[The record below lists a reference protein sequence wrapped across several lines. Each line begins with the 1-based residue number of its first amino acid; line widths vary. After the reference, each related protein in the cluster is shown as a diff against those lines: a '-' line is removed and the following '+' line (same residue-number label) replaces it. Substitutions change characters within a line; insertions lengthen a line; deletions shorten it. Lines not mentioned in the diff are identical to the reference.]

1 MGNERLKMRKI
12 VLFIAMSLDGYIADT
27 DGKVDWLVGQ
37 DSDVEGDDSYADFV
51 NNVDTVIMGWT
62 TYHQIVTDLSPGE
75 WVYDNLQSYVIT
87 HRDCSPKS
95 NVTFVS
101 ENPCTLVNSLKQK
114 NGKDI
119 WICGGAD
126 IVHQLMQNNLIDKYH
141 ISVIPTILGSG
152 IRLFDVIDQKTD
164 LRLITSKN
172 SNGIVELVYQK
183 R

>member
-1 MGNERLKMRKI
+1 MRKI

-141 ISVIPTILGSG
+141 ISVIPTILGNG
-152 IRLFDVIDQKTD
+152 IRLFDVINQKTD

>member
-1 MGNERLKMRKI
+1 MRKI

-141 ISVIPTILGSG
+141 ISVIPTILGNG

>member
-1 MGNERLKMRKI
+1 MRKI

-27 DGKVDWLVGQ
+27 DGKVDWLAGQ
-37 DSDVEGDDSYADFV
+37 DSNVEGDDSYADFV
-51 NNVDTVIMGWT
+51 NSVDTVIMGWT

-87 HRDCSPKS
+87 HKGYPSK
-95 NVTFVS
+95 NNITFVS
-101 ENPCTLVNSLKQK
+101 ESPCMLVNSLKQK

-141 ISVIPTILGSG
+141 ISVIPTILGNG
-152 IRLFDVIDQKTD
+152 IRLFNVINRKTD
-164 LRLITSKN
+164 LQLITSKS

>member
-1 MGNERLKMRKI
+1 
-12 VLFIAMSLDGYIADT
+12 
-27 DGKVDWLVGQ
+27 
-37 DSDVEGDDSYADFV
+37 
-51 NNVDTVIMGWT
+51 MGWT
-62 TYHQIVTDLSPGE
+62 TYHQIVTDLSPRE

-87 HRDCSPKS
+87 HRGYSSTS
-95 NVTFVS
+95 NIIFVS
-101 ENPCTLVNSLKQK
+101 ESPCMLVNSLKQK

-141 ISVIPTILGSG
+141 ISVIPTILGNG
-152 IRLFDVIDQKTD
+152 IRLFDVINRKTD
-164 LRLITSKN
+164 LQLITSKS

>member
-1 MGNERLKMRKI
+1 MRKI

-27 DGKVDWLVGQ
+27 DGKVDWLTGQ
-37 DSDVEGDDSYADFV
+37 DKDIEIDESYADFV
-51 NNVDTVIMGWT
+51 KSVDTVIMGWT
-62 TYHQIVTDLSPGE
+62 TYHQVVTELSPGQ
-75 WVYDNLQSYVIT
+75 WIYDNLQSYVIT
-87 HRDCSPKS
+87 HKNCAPT
-95 NVTFVS
+95 NNITFVS
-101 ENPCTLVNSLKQK
+101 ESPCTLVDNLKQR

-141 ISVIPTILGSG
+141 ISIIPTILGNG
-152 IRLFDVIDQKTD
+152 IRLFDVMVQKTD
-164 LRLITSKN
+164 LRFITSKN

>member
-1 MGNERLKMRKI
+1 MRKI
-12 VLFIAMSLDGYIADT
+12 VLFIAMSLDGYIADM
-27 DGKVDWLVGQ
+27 DGKVDWLAGQ
-37 DSDVEGDDSYADFV
+37 DSNVEGDDSYADFI
-51 NNVDTVIMGWT
+51 NSVDTVIMGWT

-141 ISVIPTILGSG
+141 ISVIPTILGNG
-152 IRLFDVIDQKTD
+152 IRLFDVINRKTD
-164 LRLITSKN
+164 LQLITSKS

>member
-1 MGNERLKMRKI
+1 MRKI
-12 VLFIAMSLDGYIADT
+12 VLFIAMSLDGYIADM
-27 DGKVDWLVGQ
+27 DGKVDWLAGQ
-37 DSDVEGDDSYADFV
+37 DSNVEGDDSYADFI
-51 NNVDTVIMGWT
+51 NSVDTVIMGWT

-141 ISVIPTILGSG
+141 ISVIPTILGNG